1 MTKIK
6 ICGLM
11 TKDEALMANE
21 AHPDLAGVVFAPGR
35 HQVMAEEALV
45 VRKALDKRIPLVGV
59 FVAEPVETV
68 LKLVETGTI
77 QMIQLHGQRPIAE
90 VRRLRVA
97 GVPII
102 QALVEDGAIDQAK
115 DWQNQLRL
123 RRSKVQD
130 GGLEKHQDSDSAL
143 ANFSGRLAEQAASD
157 PVLANFSSRLDEK
170 SASNLPLANFNGSP
184 DEHPGSN
191 LDLVD
196 FLMVDAGA
204 GSGQRLDWQ
213 RLTGL
218 APTHLFVAGGIQP
231 NNLSDLLQ
239 IYQPDFVDVSSGA
252 ETKGHKD
259 LNKMVA
265 LVAIVHQEERK

>member
-11 TKDEALMANE
+11 TEEEALMANE
-21 AHPDLAGVVFAPGR
+21 ARPDLAGVVFAPGR
-35 HQVMAEEALV
+35 HQVTAEEALV
-45 VRKALDKRIPLVGV
+45 VRQALDERIPLVGV
-59 FVAEPVETV
+59 FIAEPVETI
-68 LKLVETGTI
+68 LELVKMGTI
-77 QMIQLHGQRPIAE
+77 QMLQLHGQRPIAE

-102 QALVEDGAIDQAK
+102 QALVGDDAIDQAK

-123 RRSKVQD
+123 RRSQEQD
-130 GGLEKHQDSDSAL
+130 GGLEKRQDSNPAL
-143 ANFSGRLAEQAASD
+143 ANFSGRLVEQSASD
-157 PVLANFSSRLDEK
+157 LA
-170 SASNLPLANFNGSP
+170 LADFNGGS
-184 DEHPGSN
+184 DEHPDGD
-191 LDLVD
+191 LGLVD

-213 RLTGL
+213 RLVGL

-231 NNLSDLLQ
+231 NNLSNLLQ

-265 LVAIVHQEERK
+265 LVAIAHQEERK

>member
-11 TKDEALMANE
+11 TEEEALMANE
-21 AHPDLAGVVFAPGR
+21 ARPDLAGVVFAPGR
-35 HQVMAEEALV
+35 HQVTAEEALV
-45 VRKALDKRIPLVGV
+45 VRQALDDRIPLVGV
-59 FVAEPVETV
+59 FVAEPVETI

-77 QMIQLHGQRPIAE
+77 QMIQLHGQRPITE

-102 QALVEDGAIDQAK
+102 QVLVGDDAIDQAK

-123 RRSKVQD
+123 RRLQEQD
-130 GGLEKHQDSDSAL
+130 GGLEKRQDSDPAL
-143 ANFSGRLAEQAASD
+143 AHFNGRLAEL
-157 PVLANFSSRLDEK
+157 P
-170 SASNLPLANFNGSP
+170 ASNLPLANFNGGSDEQSASDLALADFNGGS
-184 DEHPGSN
+184 DEHPASD
-191 LDLVD
+191 LELVD

-213 RLTGL
+213 RLVGL

-231 NNLSDLLQ
+231 NNLSNLLQ

-265 LVAIVHQEERK
+265 LVAIAHQEERK

>member
-21 AHPDLAGVVFAPGR
+21 ARPDLAGVVFAPGR

-59 FVAEPVETV
+59 FVAEPVETI

-77 QMIQLHGQRPIAE
+77 QMIQLHGQRPIVE

-102 QALVEDGAIDQAK
+102 QALVGDGAIDQAK

-123 RRSKVQD
+123 RRLQEQD
-130 GGLEKHQDSDSAL
+130 GGLGKRQDSDSAL
-143 ANFSGRLAEQAASD
+143 AHFNGRLAEQAASD

-170 SASNLPLANFNGSP
+170 SASNFPLANFNGSS

-218 APTHLFVAGGIQP
+218 SPTHLFVAGGIQP

-265 LVAIVHQEERK
+265 LVAIAHQEERK

>member
-21 AHPDLAGVVFAPGR
+21 ARLDLAGVVFAPGR

-45 VRKALDKRIPLVGV
+45 VRKALDERIPLVGV
-59 FVAEPVETV
+59 FVAESVETI
-68 LKLVETGTI
+68 LKLVETETI

-102 QALVEDGAIDQAK
+102 QALVGDDAIDQAK

-123 RRSKVQD
+123 RRSKEQD

-143 ANFSGRLAEQAASD
+143 ANFSG
-157 PVLANFSSRLDEK
+157 RLDEK

-218 APTHLFVAGGIQP
+218 TPTHLFVAGGIQP

-259 LNKMVA
+259 LNW
-265 LVAIVHQEERK
+265 

>member
-11 TKDEALMANE
+11 TEEEALMANE
-21 AHPDLAGVVFAPGR
+21 ARPDLAGVVFAPGR
-35 HQVMAEEALV
+35 HQVTAEEALV
-45 VRKALDKRIPLVGV
+45 VRQALDDRIPLVGV
-59 FVAEPVETV
+59 FVAEPVETI
-68 LKLVETGTI
+68 LKLVETGMI
-77 QMIQLHGQRPIAE
+77 QMIQLHGQRPITE
-90 VRRLRVA
+90 VRQLRSA
-97 GVPII
+97 GVPVI
-102 QALVEDGAIDQAK
+102 QALVGDDAIDQAK

-123 RRSKVQD
+123 RRLQEQD
-130 GGLEKHQDSDSAL
+130 GGLEKRQDSDPAL
-143 ANFSGRLAEQAASD
+143 ADFNGGLAEH
-157 PVLANFSSRLDEK
+157 LDGD
-170 SASNLPLANFNGSP
+170 LG
-184 DEHPGSN
+184 
-191 LDLVD
+191 LVD

-213 RLTGL
+213 RLAGL

-265 LVAIVHQEERK
+265 LVAIAHQEERK

>member
-11 TKDEALMANE
+11 TKEEALMANE
-21 AHPDLAGVVFAPGR
+21 ARPDLAGVVFAPGR
-35 HQVMAEEALV
+35 HQVTAEEALV
-45 VRKALDKRIPLVGV
+45 VRKALDERIPLVGV
-59 FVAEPVETV
+59 FVAEPVETI

-90 VRRLRVA
+90 ARQLQSA

-102 QALVEDGAIDQAK
+102 QALVGDDAIDQAK

-123 RRSKVQD
+123 RRSQEQD
-130 GGLEKHQDSDSAL
+130 GGLEKRQDSNFPLANFNGGSDEKADSDSAL
-143 ANFSGRLAEQAASD
+143 ADFNGGLAEH
-157 PVLANFSSRLDEK
+157 
-170 SASNLPLANFNGSP
+170 P
-184 DEHPGSN
+184 DGD

-213 RLTGL
+213 RLVGL

-231 NNLSDLLQ
+231 DNLSDLLQ
-239 IYQPDFVDVSSGA
+239 LYQPAFVDVSSGA

-265 LVAIVHQEERK
+265 LVAIAHQEERK